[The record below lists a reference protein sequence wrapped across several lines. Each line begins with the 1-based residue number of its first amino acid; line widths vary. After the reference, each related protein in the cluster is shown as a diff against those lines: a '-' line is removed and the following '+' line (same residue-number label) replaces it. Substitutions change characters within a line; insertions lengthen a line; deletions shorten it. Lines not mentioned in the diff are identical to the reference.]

1 LTFASAGAS
10 EYRAI
15 NDFRAVANE
24 VQRSEERV
32 GPEHVLVALDID
44 NTLLAMDEPLGS
56 EQWFD
61 WQVYL
66 LNKDPTSPQLVASTF
81 EGLLEVQGRL
91 YELGRMHPPQSDL
104 PSIIKD
110 IQSRRVATIVLTA
123 RGNEFRASTEREL
136 SRNGYRFSTSELA
149 VRNASGINI
158 LPTEI
163 SMPAEP
169 RFINQQLSTSKSN
182 SPRQISY
189 AHGIMMV
196 AGQNKGKVLLAL
208 LRQSEHDIKA
218 VVFIDNRA
226 ETVAGV
232 YSELVQQGID
242 VTALQYQ
249 REDHQIQ
256 AFQYG
261 TKDEVVSRWA
271 RLGQSPTSAQAD
283 LPVAPPCVPQ
293 AVETI
298 WSGDYSE
305 CCPP

>member
-1 LTFASAGAS
+1 MCRESRGLYPFGKVYHSMRKNCLTVSIAWCLTFASAGAS

-123 RGNEFRASTEREL
+123 RGNEFRASTEVDPK
-136 SRNGYRFSTSELA
+136 NW
-149 VRNASGINI
+149 
-158 LPTEI
+158 
-163 SMPAEP
+163 
-169 RFINQQLSTSKSN
+169 
-182 SPRQISY
+182 
-189 AHGIMMV
+189 
-196 AGQNKGKVLLAL
+196 
-208 LRQSEHDIKA
+208 
-218 VVFIDNRA
+218 
-226 ETVAGV
+226 
-232 YSELVQQGID
+232 
-242 VTALQYQ
+242 TA
-249 REDHQIQ
+249 
-256 AFQYG
+256 
-261 TKDEVVSRWA
+261 
-271 RLGQSPTSAQAD
+271 
-283 LPVAPPCVPQ
+283 
-293 AVETI
+293 
-298 WSGDYSE
+298 
-305 CCPP
+305 